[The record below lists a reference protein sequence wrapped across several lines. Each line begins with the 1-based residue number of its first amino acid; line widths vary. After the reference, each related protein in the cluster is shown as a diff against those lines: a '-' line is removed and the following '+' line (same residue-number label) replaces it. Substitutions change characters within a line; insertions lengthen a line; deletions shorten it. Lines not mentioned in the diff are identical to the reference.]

1 MIHRLEFYLHRH
13 PNTGELY
20 ESYGGVSSLDY
31 SNQMRNQMLLSRHWH
46 VVPELKVRR
55 VSQISQPR
63 LSDLPRGTR
72 RNLLVARMQEK
83 IWAPHSTNYVL
94 EYVLDS
100 SSNPDPLHMQTL
112 LLSGRTLGEL
122 LTDHYPGILDD
133 A

>member
-20 ESYGGVSSLDY
+20 ESYGGMSSLDY
-31 SNQMRNQMLLSRHWH
+31 GNQTMLSRHWH

-55 VSQISQPR
+55 VSQISHPR

-72 RNLLVARMQEK
+72 RNLLVARVQEK
-83 IWAPHSTNYVL
+83 RWAPQSTNYVL

-100 SSNPDPLHMQTL
+100 NPDPDPLHMQIL

-122 LTDHYPGILDD
+122 LVDHYPGILDD

>member
-13 PNTGELY
+13 PNTGELC
-20 ESYGGVSSLDY
+20 ESYGGMSSLDY
-31 SNQMRNQMLLSRHWH
+31 GNQTLLSRHWH
-46 VVPELKVRR
+46 VVPELKVRS

-63 LSDLPRGTR
+63 LSDLPRGMR
-72 RNLLVARMQEK
+72 SNLLVARMQEK
-83 IWAPHSTNYVL
+83 MWAPHSTNYVL

-100 SSNPDPLHMQTL
+100 NSDSDPLHMQIL

-122 LTDHYPGILDD
+122 LTDHYPGILDE